1 LHLLCLGLNN
11 RILYSKLLTVMKIR
25 HQIIKSYCLKFISVI
40 FIGLIFGVAV
50 PVFGI
55 AKGYITTDPEL
66 KLGMAAGLSDHSTPD
81 APKVERAS
89 SENESRI
96 IGVTTNPDEELVT
109 IGSGGQQVYVETTGE
124 VDAYAS
130 DINGDIKSG
139 NLLTVSPLKG
149 VLMKADINP
158 AVVVGIALEDFDAS
172 SAETKSVT
180 DGGGHKD
187 VKIAKLRVNLDHKAA
202 SNQQAGITDSSLRRL
217 GRAITGREIGE
228 VRVLIAL
235 IIFLAVLVAEGGII
249 YGAVSSALV
258 ALGRNPMARRIIQKE
273 MVRVILI
280 AVVVLLV
287 GLAAIYLI
295 LWI

>member
-1 LHLLCLGLNN
+1 MHLLCLASNN
-11 RILYSKLLTVMKIR
+11 RILYNKLLTVMKTR
-25 HQIIKSYCLKFISVI
+25 HQIIKSHYQKFFLVI
-40 FIGLIFGVAV
+40 FVGLICGIST

-55 AKGYITTDPEL
+55 AKGYVSIDPEL
-66 KLGMAAGLSDHSTPD
+66 KLGMVAGLSDQSTQD
-81 APKVERAS
+81 TPKVERAS
-89 SENESRI
+89 SENESRL
-96 IGVTTNPDEELVT
+96 IGVTTSPDEELVT

-139 NLLTVSPLKG
+139 DLLAVSPLKG

-187 VKIAKLRVNLDHKAA
+187 VKIAKLRINLDHKAA
-202 SNQQAGITDSSLRRL
+202 SNQQSGITDSSLRRL
-217 GRAITGREIGE
+217 GRAVTGREIGE

-258 ALGRNPMARRIIQKE
+258 ALGRNPMAGKIIQKE

-280 AVVVLLV
+280 AVAVLLV